1 MFELGQNVDAGTNI
15 NFKNI
20 KIEDTTASTTKES
33 TTPTTVAP
41 TTKGTAVVT
50 NDGSTYYSC

>member
-20 KIEDTTASTTKES
+20 KIEIRL
-33 TTPTTVAP
+33 PQQQR
-41 TTKGTAVVT
+41 
-50 NDGSTYYSC
+50 NQQHQQQ